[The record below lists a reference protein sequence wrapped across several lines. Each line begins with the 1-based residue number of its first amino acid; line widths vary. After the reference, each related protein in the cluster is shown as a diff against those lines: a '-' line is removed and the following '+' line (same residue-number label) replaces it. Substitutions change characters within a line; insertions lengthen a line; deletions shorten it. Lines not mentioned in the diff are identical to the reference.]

1 MKTALGVLV
10 LVCVATGIPR
20 AGPVGVQGGPGVRS
34 GGQFIGPDG
43 QPLILR
49 GLNVAQ
55 AAKVAP
61 YLPKQG
67 QADFAKMPQW
77 GCNCIRYLILWAG
90 IEPQPGQYDEEYLA
104 AVRQRLDWAQAA
116 GLYVVLDMHQD
127 VYGEKY
133 SSDGAPA
140 WACLDG
146 GARFETKPGE
156 HWAASYLQP
165 AVLAAF
171 DSFWRDAP
179 GPEGVGVQT
188 RFIRAWRHVV
198 EKLGD
203 HPAVIGYDVLNEPF
217 YGNVLQYPE
226 TLAAFGKLQALLP
239 KGVNPLSLFAAQRSA
254 QMRELVADPNRLYAA
269 VDCADAAIRRFEQE
283 RLMPFYRRIIPAL
296 RELTPDAIFFVE
308 PHIWA
313 SGGAHSFLTREEV
326 GGEGARLA
334 FAPHYYDPGCAPDVP
349 YDGNPARAKVAFL
362 RMQEV
367 ARRLDAPVFLG
378 EWGDA
383 ESPPQTAVQYIR
395 DQGKLLRELGFSHCY
410 WEDSG
415 NVSQKPVFGAL
426 CDVWRR
432 AQ

>member
-1 MKTALGVLV
+1 MKTALGVLA
-10 LVCVATGIPR
+10 LVCLVAETGL
-20 AGPVGVQGGPGVRS
+20 AGPVGVRD
-34 GGQFIGPDG
+34 GQFIGPDG
-43 QPLILR
+43 KPVILR

-55 AAKVAP
+55 AAKVPP
-61 YLPKQG
+61 YLPPQT

-77 GCNCIRYLILWAG
+77 GCNCIRYLIAWAG
-90 IEPQPGQYDEEYLA
+90 IEPQPGKYDDEYLA
-104 AVRQRLDWAQAA
+104 AVRRRLDWAQAA

-127 VYGEKY
+127 VYGVKY
-133 SSDGAPA
+133 GFCGAPA

-146 GARFETKPGE
+146 GAPFERNPGE
-156 HWAASYLQP
+156 HWAANYLKP

-171 DSFWRDAP
+171 DSFWQDAP

-188 RFIRAWRHVV
+188 RFVRAWRHVV

-203 HPAVIGYDVLNEPF
+203 HPAVIGYDLLNEPF

-226 TLAAFGKLQALLP
+226 TLAAFVELQARLP
-239 KGVNPLSLFAAQRSA
+239 KGANPLSLFAAQRSEE
-254 QMRELVADPNRLYAA
+254 MRQLVADPDRLYPA
-269 VDCADAAIRRFEQE
+269 VDCADAAIRRFEEE
-283 RLMPFYRRIIPAL
+283 RLMPFYRRAL
-296 RELTPDAIFFVE
+296 PILRQVTPDAILFVE

-313 SGGAHSFLTREEV
+313 SGGAHSFLTREGV
-326 GGEGARLA
+326 GGAGARLA

-383 ESPPQTAVQYIR
+383 ESPAQTAVQYLR
-395 DQGKLLRELGFSHCY
+395 DQGRLLRELGFSHCY
-410 WEDSG
+410 WDDSSD
-415 NVSQKPVFGAL
+415 VSQKPVFEAL
-426 CDVWRR
+426 REAWRG
-432 AQ
+432 Q